1 MRAIGAVTAR
11 FAELIGE
18 RRAEPRDALV
28 SVALSWRIDGEPIPD
43 RDLVAFCLTVLLGGL
58 ETVAAQL
65 SYAVFHL
72 AGHPDDRRDLLADP
86 SLVPGAIEEFLRYY
100 APVAPGR
107 KVTRDTELGGCPMKA
122 GQMLY
127 LPLAAANRDPAVFP
141 AADRVDIRRQPNPHI
156 AFGAGVHH
164 CVGSHLARL
173 EIEVAL

>member
-1 MRAIGAVTAR
+1 
-11 FAELIGE
+11 
-18 RRAEPRDALV
+18 
-28 SVALSWRIDGEPIPD
+28 
-43 RDLVAFCLTVLLGGL
+43 
-58 ETVAAQL
+58 
-65 SYAVFHL
+65 VFHL

-173 EIEVAL
+173 EIEVALQEWHRRIPDYRIEPGARLAEHGGEFGLEALPLVWGPTEPGPDGTP